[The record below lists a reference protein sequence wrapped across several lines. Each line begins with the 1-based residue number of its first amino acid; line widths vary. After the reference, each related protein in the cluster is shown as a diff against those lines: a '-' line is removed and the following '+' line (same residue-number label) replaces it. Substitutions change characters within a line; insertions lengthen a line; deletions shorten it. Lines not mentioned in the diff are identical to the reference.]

1 MIPKNGFTICVSG
14 QGKMAEQSL
23 ILSIIGAILT
33 VTGLAGLLLP
43 LVPGAP
49 LLFLGLLLGAWAEGF
64 RFIGVWTLL
73 LLAAMAALTYVVEF
87 VASILGVKKY
97 GGSRRAMVGAAV
109 GGIVGLFFGIPGIL
123 LGPFGGAVIGELSL
137 QRSLDEASRAGFGT
151 VVGLAIGVAGKLAI
165 GITMIGVFILIRL
178 L

>member
-1 MIPKNGFTICVSG
+1 
-14 QGKMAEQSL
+14 MADQSL
-23 ILSIIGAILT
+23 VLWIISAILT
-33 VTGLAGLLLP
+33 FTGLAGLLLP

-64 RFIGVWTLL
+64 RYIGVWTLL

-109 GGIVGLFFGIPGIL
+109 GGIVGIFLGIPGIL
-123 LGPFGGAVIGELSL
+123 LGPFVGAVIGELSL

-165 GITMIGVFILIRL
+165 GITMIGIFLLIRL

>member
-1 MIPKNGFTICVSG
+1 
-14 QGKMAEQSL
+14 MAEQSL
-23 ILSIIGAILT
+23 ILWIIGAILT
-33 VTGLAGLLLP
+33 FTGLAGLLLP

-64 RFIGVWTLL
+64 RYIGVWTLL

-87 VASILGVKKY
+87 VASVLGVKKY

-109 GGIVGLFFGIPGIL
+109 GGIAGIFLGIPGIL
-123 LGPFGGAVIGELSL
+123 LGPFVGAVIGELSL

-165 GITMIGVFILIRL
+165 GITMIGVFLLIRL

>member
-1 MIPKNGFTICVSG
+1 
-14 QGKMAEQSL
+14 MAEQSL
-23 ILSIIGAILT
+23 ILWIIGAILT
-33 VTGLAGLLLP
+33 FTGLAGLLLP

-49 LLFLGLLLGAWAEGF
+49 LLFFGLLLGAWAEGF
-64 RFIGVWTLL
+64 RYIGVWTLL

-87 VASILGVKKY
+87 IASVLGVKKY

-109 GGIVGLFFGIPGIL
+109 GGIIGIFLGIPGIL
-123 LGPFGGAVIGELSL
+123 LGPFVGAVIGELSL
-137 QRSLDEASRAGFGT
+137 QRSLEEASRAGFGT

-165 GITMIGVFILIRL
+165 GVTMIGVFILIRL

>member
-1 MIPKNGFTICVSG
+1 MTD
-14 QGKMAEQSL
+14 Q
-23 ILSIIGAILT
+23 SIILCIIGGLLT
-33 VTGLAGLLLP
+33 FTGLVGLLLP

-49 LLFLGLLLGAWAEGF
+49 LLFLGLLLGTWAEGF
-64 RFIGVWTLL
+64 RYIGIWTLL

-109 GGIVGLFFGIPGIL
+109 GGVVGIFLGIPGIL
-123 LGPFGGAVIGELSL
+123 LGPFVGAVIGELSL

-165 GITMIGVFILIRL
+165 GIAMIGIFLLIRL
-178 L
+178 F